1 MPEPSRGSG
10 RKVPTFHA
18 VQSRQVFYRYMA
30 MAVAIVACGVLVIL
44 VALFLLI
51 NTPPRVF
58 HVFMLAFSFAV
69 VIIGVDIGRH
79 NWPKGSR
86 QSVVVDLR
94 SVRLL
99 EDGAVQKEFRFGD
112 AVRLGGSFNTAF
124 HVPDFK
130 PLAGVE
136 FEQRGDVIEVS
147 PRESYELEDVERLW
161 PLALVL
167 AKTHR
172 MVPTPDFEKL
182 MEREAKRSLFW
193 HEARHE
199 LTGKKTKV
207 MSRKGPKKAVVGQG
221 PK

>member
-1 MPEPSRGSG
+1 MAEPSRGRG
-10 RKVPTFHA
+10 RRVPTFHA

-30 MAVAIVACGVLVIL
+30 MAAAIVACGVLVIL
-44 VALFLLI
+44 VALFLLV
-51 NTPPRVF
+51 NTTPRVF

-69 VIIGVDIGRH
+69 VIIGVDIGKH

-94 SVRLL
+94 SARLL
-99 EDGAVQKEFRFGD
+99 EDGAVLKEFRFGD

-172 MVPTPDFEKL
+172 MAPTPDFEKL
-182 MEREAKRSLFW
+182 MEREAKRSEFW
-193 HEARHE
+193 HEARQE
-199 LTGKKTKV
+199 LTGKKA
-207 MSRKGPKKAVVGQG
+207 RPKKSGAR
-221 PK
+221 PKARERAR